1 VEPALKSVPKKR
13 YQEVVELATYRGK
26 KDEIA
31 LVIAGVGG
39 QGTLLA
45 SQIIGHV
52 AVKHGFS
59 VRISETFGMSQRGGP
74 VVSHIRIAKAVY
86 SPLIPLGT
94 ADLVLGFEPLEAL
107 RASIKFLAKGG
118 SVIVNTRIVYP
129 VEVNRGD
136 AKYPPLER
144 ILEALRSIASEVVTV
159 DATMLAAKAG
169 NPISANIVMLGA
181 LAALEKLPFKP
192 EDLREAVK
200 ERVPRG
206 VDVNLRAFD
215 LGFQAIKEQLKP

>member
-1 VEPALKSVPKKR
+1 
-13 YQEVVELATYRGK
+13 LATCKSK

-45 SQIIGHV
+45 SQIIGHA
-52 AVKHGFS
+52 AVKRGFS

-74 VVSHIRIAKAVY
+74 VVSHIRIAKTVY
-86 SPLIPLGT
+86 SPLIPLMT

-107 RASIKFLAKGG
+107 RASVKFLTRGG

-136 AKYPPLER
+136 AKYPPLEK
-144 ILEALRSIASEVVTV
+144 ILEALRNIASEVVTI
-159 DATMLAAKAG
+159 DATTLAIKAG
-169 NPISANIVMLGA
+169 SPISTNIVMLGA
-181 LAALEKLPFKP
+181 LAALEKLPLAP

-200 ERVPRG
+200 ERVPRD
-206 VDVNLRAFD
+206 VDINLRAFD
-215 LGFQAIKEQLKP
+215 LGFQAIREQLKR

>member
-1 VEPALKSVPKKR
+1 M
-13 YQEVVELATYRGK
+13 ATYRSK

-86 SPLIPLGT
+86 SPLIPFGT

-118 SVIVNTRIVYP
+118 SIIVNTRIVYP

-200 ERVPRG
+200 ERVPRD

>member
-1 VEPALKSVPKKR
+1 
-13 YQEVVELATYRGK
+13 VELATYRSK

-86 SPLIPLGT
+86 SPLIPFGT

-118 SVIVNTRIVYP
+118 SIIVNTRIVYP

-200 ERVPRG
+200 ERVPRD

>member
-1 VEPALKSVPKKR
+1 
-13 YQEVVELATYRGK
+13 LATCKSK

-45 SQIIGHV
+45 SQIIGHA
-52 AVKHGFS
+52 AVKRGFS

-74 VVSHIRIAKAVY
+74 VVSHIRIAKTVY
-86 SPLIPLGT
+86 SPLVPLMT

-107 RASIKFLAKGG
+107 RASVKFLSRGG

-136 AKYPPLER
+136 AKYPPLEK
-144 ILEALRSIASEVVTV
+144 ILEALRNIASEVVTI
-159 DATMLAAKAG
+159 DATTLAIKAG
-169 NPISANIVMLGA
+169 SPISTNIVMLGA
-181 LAALEKLPFKP
+181 LAALEKLPLTP

-200 ERVPRG
+200 ERVPRD
-206 VDVNLRAFD
+206 VDINLRAFD
-215 LGFQAIKEQLKP
+215 LGFQAIREQLKR

>member
-1 VEPALKSVPKKR
+1 MATCKS
-13 YQEVVELATYRGK
+13 K

-45 SQIIGHV
+45 SQIIGHA
-52 AVKHGFS
+52 AVKRGFS

-74 VVSHIRIAKAVY
+74 VVSHIRIAKTVY
-86 SPLIPLGT
+86 SPLIPLMT

-107 RASIKFLAKGG
+107 RASVKFLTRGG

-136 AKYPPLER
+136 AKYPPLEK
-144 ILEALRSIASEVVTV
+144 ILEALRNIASEVVTI
-159 DATMLAAKAG
+159 DATTLAIKAG
-169 NPISANIVMLGA
+169 SPISTNIVMLGA
-181 LAALEKLPFKP
+181 LAALEKLPLAP

-200 ERVPRG
+200 ERVPRD
-206 VDVNLRAFD
+206 VDINLRAFD
-215 LGFQAIKEQLKP
+215 LGFQAIREQLKR